1 MTNSPDVSRETGGP
15 GGSDVIIGTTVP
27 SPSPQN
33 LKASKLIV
41 AVHGVGD
48 QLRYST
54 LQAVVNQF
62 CQYYGEPAGIPLG
75 AFHNRQSTFSASER
89 KRLEGI
95 AFAEVYWAAIPRR
108 VTEQKYTLEEAK
120 MWATTIIE
128 RLRARSRSGGDAN
141 SDCRTEDF
149 QLSAQVVHEM
159 IESIAITERLCFVA
173 EKAGLFTFDL
183 RRILDDYLGDVQIV
197 TEFKTHREKILR
209 AFRHVLTR
217 AHEQCPNAEIYII
230 SHSEGT
236 VVSFLAL
243 LEAFRSDNQPPWAS
257 QVRGFMTLGSPI
269 DKHLFF
275 WPELF
280 GRAAPVF
287 VPRRRIL
294 WRNYYDYGDPIGFDL
309 KAAREWLSAP
319 PAQPSPITW
328 NQVFEFRH
336 ENDLG
341 FTRYPFPGKAHVD
354 YWRDRDVFTHFI
366 ETVVESGDVDDA
378 VDDSKNRLDVQT
390 SGTTRE
396 RRIPSKAKSWATS
409 WILPYV
415 AILTLFFIAGFIL
428 TKSVLVATLP
438 AGVVTNFLVAK
449 YGVAMMLLLT
459 GVTVA
464 ARVPRLTG
472 SLPWR
477 TLAWVV
483 AIGCGVLFMLLMPLT
498 EGNRD
503 STLIAGFPV
512 GSTRLIVASLIVL
525 IASVLGVV
533 RPDWGARPMIVMGA
547 VALAGLIGYVN
558 LHQTED
564 LSATRGAA
572 AQRLQGPVAPRT
584 PEPSQPPAGNTAQ
597 SSSDNRQQ
605 AGEAA
610 SQDTAPVWPIAV
622 AGAVSLYLWW
632 LGTLMFD
639 LVVVW
644 HLYIRSSLINR
655 RLREMTGAVE
665 QKSASN
671 IETITS

>member
-1 MTNSPDVSRETGGP
+1 MTNSPDVSRESGGP

-27 SPSPQN
+27 APSPQN
-33 LKASKLIV
+33 LNATKLIV

-75 AFHNRQSTFSASER
+75 AFHNRQSTFSASGR
-89 KRLEGI
+89 KRLEPI

-108 VTEQKYTLEEAK
+108 VTREKYTLEEAK

-128 RLRARSRSGGDAN
+128 RLRARARSGGAAG

-149 QLSAQVVHEM
+149 QLSTQVVHEM

-197 TEFKTHREKILR
+197 TEFKTQRDKILR
-209 AFRHVLTR
+209 AFRRVLTR

-243 LEAFRSDNQPPWAS
+243 LEAFRSDTQPPWTA

-280 GRAAPVF
+280 GRAAPAF
-287 VPRRRIL
+287 VPQQPIA
-294 WRNYYDYGDPIGFDL
+294 WRNYYDHGDPIGFEL
-309 KAAREWLSAP
+309 NAVREWLSAP
-319 PAQPSPITW
+319 PALPSPVTW
-328 NQVFEFRH
+328 KQVFDFTQ
-336 ENDLG
+336 ENDIG

-354 YWRDRDVFTHFI
+354 YWRDREVFTHFI
-366 ETVVESGDVDDA
+366 ESVVESGA
-378 VDDSKNRLDVQT
+378 VHDSKDPLDVQT

-396 RRIPSKAKSWATS
+396 RKIPSKVKSWATS

-415 AILTLFFIAGFIL
+415 GILALFFAAGFIL

-438 AGVVTNFLVAK
+438 AGMVTNGLVAK

-464 ARVPRLTG
+464 ARVPRLTR
-472 SLPWR
+472 SLSWR
-477 TLAWVV
+477 TVAWVI
-483 AIGCGVLFMLLMPLT
+483 AIGCGVLFMLLVPRT
-498 EGNRD
+498 EGRQD

-512 GSTRLIVASLIVL
+512 GTTRLIVASLIVL
-525 IASVLGVV
+525 SASVLGVV
-533 RPDWGARPMIVMGA
+533 RPDWGARPMIIMGA
-547 VALAGLIGYVN
+547 VALVGLIGYVN
-558 LHQTED
+558 LQQTED
-564 LSATRGAA
+564 LSVTRVEES
-572 AQRLQGPVAPRT
+572 QRLQGSVAPRT
-584 PEPSQPPAGNTAQ
+584 SEPSQPPGSTGE
-597 SSSDNRQQ
+597 SRSDNQQ
-605 AGEAA
+605 QVGEVP
-610 SQDTAPVWPIAV
+610 SEDTAAVWPIAV
-622 AGAVSLYLWW
+622 AGMVFLYMWW

-644 HLYIRSSLINR
+644 HLYIRSSLINE
-655 RLREMTGAVE
+655 RLRKMTGAVE

-671 IETITS
+671 IETAPG